1 MKQNGP
7 ESQSTSAALAG
18 RQGGAAPAPAAEFRP
33 CWGEIGV
40 YGKGTCPEL
49 RAFVHCRNCP
59 IYSNAGA
66 RLLDR
71 DLPRDYRDKWTA
83 HFAIQKRAAAPANT
97 SALLFRLGAEWLAL
111 PTAAFQEVAER
122 RCIHSLPHHRHGLV
136 LGVANIRGELLICA
150 SLAHFLGLEKTSSS
164 GALRVPNSRLLV
176 ASWDGSRLLFPVD
189 EVHGTYRFNLQ
200 ELKPPPATVA
210 RSTSS
215 YTQGV
220 FYWRQ
225 NAVGFLDADLLFS
238 ALNRSL
244 M

>member
-1 MKQNGP
+1 MANS
-7 ESQSTSAALAG
+7 ESQSTSTALAG
-18 RQGGAAPAPAAEFRP
+18 RQESMARDPAAELRP

-49 RAFVHCRNCP
+49 RTVVHCRNCP

-71 DLPRDYRDKWTA
+71 AIPRDYRSEWTA
-83 HFAIQKRAAAPANT
+83 HFALEKRSAAPANT
-97 SALLFRLGAEWLAL
+97 SALLFRLGGEWLAL

-122 RCIHSLPHHRHGLV
+122 RSIHLVPHHRHGLM

-150 SLAHFLGLEKTSSS
+150 SLTRLLGFEKTLSP
-164 GALRVPNSRLLV
+164 GALRVSHSRLLV
-176 ASWDGSRLLFPVD
+176 ANWDGSRLLFPVD
-189 EVHGTYRFNLQ
+189 EVYGTYRFNLQ
-200 ELKPPPATVA
+200 ELKSPPATVA
-210 RSTSS
+210 RSNPS
-215 YTQGV
+215 YTRGV

-244 M
+244 I